1 MGTLFNFD
9 GKFMQT
15 IKKITD
21 SLYLSI
27 LWFLFSL
34 PIITIGA
41 STTALYY
48 TVNKT
53 VRHERGYIFTTFWD
67 SFKTSFIQATISWIV
82 LIICYLI
89 AGIDILFLHIRMPL
103 FEKATYNY
111 IIYGLLLGMIAMW
124 QLYVFP
130 YIARFEDTTKTC
142 LKNALR
148 MMVANFGNSLKL
160 LVVFVISAILF
171 VVFPP
176 LIAVIP
182 VLYSFVSH
190 TVIER
195 VFRKYISPEELALEE
210 ERNRTYDDEY
220 NNERMKN

>member
-1 MGTLFNFD
+1 MGTLFNFE

-48 TVNKT
+48 TVSKSI
-53 VRHERGYIFTTFWD
+53 RHGRGYIFASFWD
-67 SFKTSFIQATISWIV
+67 SFKTSFIHATISWLV

-103 FEKATYNY
+103 FEKSAYNY
-111 IIYGLLLGMIAMW
+111 IIYGLLLGMVAMW
-124 QLYVFP
+124 QLYIFP

-160 LVVFVISAILF
+160 LVIFVISTIIF
-171 VVFPP
+171 IVFPP
-176 LIAVIP
+176 LIAIIP
-182 VLYSFVSH
+182 VLYAFVSQS
-190 TVIER
+190 ILER

-210 ERNRTYDDEY
+210 ERNHTYEDED
-220 NNERMKN
+220 NKERMKN

>member
-1 MGTLFNFD
+1 MGTLFNFE
-9 GKFMQT
+9 GKFMQA

-53 VRHERGYIFTTFWD
+53 IRHGRGYIFASFWD
-67 SFKTSFIQATISWIV
+67 SFKTSFIQTTISWIV

-89 AGIDILFLHIRMPL
+89 AGIDILFLHMRMPL
-103 FEKATYNY
+103 FEKPAYNY
-111 IIYGLLLGMIAMW
+111 IIYGLLLGMIIMW

-148 MMVANFGNSLKL
+148 MMVANFVNSIKL
-160 LVVFVISAILF
+160 LVIFLISTIIF
-171 VVFPP
+171 IIFPP

-182 VLYSFVSH
+182 VLYTMVSH
-190 TVIER
+190 AILER

-210 ERNRTYDDEY
+210 ERNRTYDDE
-220 NNERMKN
+220 ND